1 MRAPCGMG
9 IALAEK
15 LQIQSV
21 KAKAGTSKVA
31 FNFVTVNT
39 LAEQRFAA
47 WRTGLFLVR
56 IA

>member
-1 MRAPCGMG
+1 MG

-15 LQIQSV
+15 PQIQSL

-31 FNFVTVNT
+31 FNSITVNT

-47 WRTGLFLVR
+47 WRTGLILAR